1 MPRSP
6 TLLTVHD
13 LVPVLQQFR
22 TRSVLDQAAALR
34 LIEPMEHAA
43 RSATTTDDAH
53 EAFIRVVRDVYAPAI
68 RAAQGFVPVARILD
82 GMAMTLR
89 AGRVVADRLTG
100 DPIYVPSPSVATT
113 LQQFFVGLSEEMTA
127 TGGRQPLGFVTR

>member
-1 MPRSP
+1 MPRLP
-6 TLLTVHD
+6 TLLNVHD

-22 TRSVLDQAAALR
+22 TRSVLDQASALR
-34 LIEPMEHAA
+34 LIEPIEQAA
-43 RSATTTDDAH
+43 RSAASADAH
-53 EAFIRVVRDVYAPAI
+53 DAFIHVVRDVYAPAI

-100 DPIYVPSPSVATT
+100 EPIYVPSPSVAFP
-113 LQQFFVGLSEEMTA
+113 LQQFFVGLAEEMTA
-127 TGGRQPLGFVTR
+127 TGGRQLGFVTR